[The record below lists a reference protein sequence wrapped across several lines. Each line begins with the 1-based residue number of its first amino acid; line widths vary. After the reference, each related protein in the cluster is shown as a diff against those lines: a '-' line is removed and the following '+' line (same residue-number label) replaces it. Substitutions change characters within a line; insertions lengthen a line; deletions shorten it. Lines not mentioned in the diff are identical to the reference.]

1 MEENIIIANDTA
13 KKLGLYLKLVVSTKS
28 FENYNSFF
36 NIYDEFEEPCR
47 RIAVITPY
55 SELEEVIDANSDKP
69 IEKYS
74 IIDGNMWLE
83 EYPLLCSPSKIKLEE
98 ISLTREAYDKCLQL
112 RSSK

>member
-1 MEENIIIANDTA
+1 MEDNIIFA
-13 KKLGLYLKLVVSTKS
+13 KDAVKELGLYLKLVVSTKS

-55 SELEEVIDANSDKP
+55 LELEEVIDANSDKP

-74 IIDGNMWLE
+74 IIDGNMWLG

-98 ISLTREAYDKCLQL
+98 IVLTSEAYNKCLKL
-112 RSSK
+112 RR